1 MNKVFIDGSQG
12 TTGLRIFDRLSARED
27 IELIKL
33 PENLRKDLK
42 ARTDAI
48 NSSDITFLC
57 LPDAAAIEIAEK
69 ANKLLDKA
77 ALDLIELMPAWNPAR
92 DAEGNPIR
100 SIFTLPVKFSIM
112 E

>member
-1 MNKVFIDGSQG
+1 MVTRFTIEEDGM
-12 TTGLRIFDRLSARED
+12 
-27 IELIKL
+27 
-33 PENLRKDLK
+33 
-42 ARTDAI
+42 
-48 NSSDITFLC
+48 ITS
-57 LPDAAAIEIAEK
+57 IEIAEK

-92 DAEGNPIR
+92 DAEGKPIR